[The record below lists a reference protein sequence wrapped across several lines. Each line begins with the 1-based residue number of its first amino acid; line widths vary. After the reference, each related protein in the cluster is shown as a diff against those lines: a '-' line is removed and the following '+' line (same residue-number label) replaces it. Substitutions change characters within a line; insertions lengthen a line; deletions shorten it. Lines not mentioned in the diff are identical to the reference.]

1 MARVL
6 VLVTIITT
14 LLLGVTGEEEGGTCT
29 VQQEAAS
36 VAALGN
42 ELE

>member
-1 MARVL
+1 MDSDMFNTSADP
-6 VLVTIITT
+6 
-14 LLLGVTGEEEGGTCT
+14 GAAGEEEGGTCT